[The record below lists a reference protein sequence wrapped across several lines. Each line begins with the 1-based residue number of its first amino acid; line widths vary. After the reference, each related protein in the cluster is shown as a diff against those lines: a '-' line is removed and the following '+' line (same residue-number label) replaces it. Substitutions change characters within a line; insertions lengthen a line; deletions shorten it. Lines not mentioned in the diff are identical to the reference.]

1 MNTDKFIIEE
11 IKKEKKKTIFGKQHI
26 HYTINIIYPG
36 INRDI
41 TPQSFHDFESVLY
54 FKKQFI
60 DKLRGDELTK
70 DNFIVKKGDFEK
82 DIEYKKE

>member
-1 MNTDKFIIEE
+1 MNADKFIIEE
-11 IKKEKKKTIFGKQHI
+11 ISKKKKKTLFGKQHI

-41 TPQSFHDFESVLY
+41 NPQSFHDFESALY

-60 DKLRGDELTK
+60 YKLWSDELTK
-70 DNFIVKKGDFEK
+70 DNFIVKKSDLEK
-82 DIEYKKE
+82 DIKY